1 MKTKY
6 LNAKQIRLLAKEHN
20 KRTGG
25 DFLMQLDQHIHKIVV
40 AACAVHNGG
49 KQTLDRTVAAHV
61 GAN

>member
-1 MKTKY
+1 MKTKL
-6 LNAKQIRLLAKEHN
+6 LNAKQVRMLAKEHG

-25 DFLMQLDQHIHKIVV
+25 DFLLQLDQHVNKLVV